1 MGREGPVS
9 KGKQP
14 RSLAKTPNCI
24 LSVKKV
30 TFLVKIDRQVS
41 LEAAIF

>member
-14 RSLAKTPNCI
+14 RSSAKVPKI
-24 LSVKKV
+24 FFSVKAS
-30 TFLVKIDRQVS
+30 FS
-41 LEAAIF
+41 FSH

>member
-14 RSLAKTPNCI
+14 RASAKI
-24 LSVKKV
+24 LNFWFSVKGY
-30 TFLVKIDRQVS
+30 TAVS
-41 LEAAIF
+41 YR